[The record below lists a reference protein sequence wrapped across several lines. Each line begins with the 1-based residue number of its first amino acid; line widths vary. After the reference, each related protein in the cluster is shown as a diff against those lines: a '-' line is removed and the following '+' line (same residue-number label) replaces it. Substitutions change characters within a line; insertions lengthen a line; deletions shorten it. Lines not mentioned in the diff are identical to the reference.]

1 MNGQT
6 PRRMMKEGTM
16 TMRIEKV
23 SSVALA
29 IALSGATLLTA
40 GAAHAAS
47 ANANVNAAVAAPL
60 AVTKNADLAF
70 GDFVADASSCTLSVN
85 AAGTRSVASGSC
97 TLLSSTASAADFSV
111 SGTGNRAISVNVPAS
126 VTLSDGGGN
135 TMTVT
140 TANNAPSNLTGGAAN
155 FQVYGD
161 LAVGAGQIAGSYSG
175 TLTVTV
181 NY

>member
-1 MNGQT
+1 MSIG
-6 PRRMMKEGTM
+6 
-16 TMRIEKV
+16 IEKFAPF
-23 SSVALA
+23 ALA
-29 IALSGATLLTA
+29 FALSGAAAIAA
-40 GAAHAAS
+40 GSAQAAS
-47 ANANVNAAVAAPL
+47 GNANVSAAVAAPL
-60 AVTKNADLAF
+60 SVTKNADLAF
-70 GDFVADASSCTLSVN
+70 GDFVSDSSSCTINVN
-85 AAGTRSVASGSC
+85 SAGTRSVSSGSC
-97 TLLSSTASAADFSV
+97 TLLSSAAAAADFDV
-111 SGTGNRAISVNVPAS
+111 SGTGNRAITVNVPAS

-161 LAVGAGQIAGSYSG
+161 LAVGAGQTAGSYSG